1 MSIEQMADAIDRREA
16 ARREEPQPV
25 PAATMVIV
33 TNRNGFVIRD
43 RFDGVPF
50 TFKPN
55 EPVTIPPD
63 VASHFFGWP
72 AERDVRN
79 VHIAK
84 RRGWNTREYMQRAD
98 PMDPLS
104 DLLYERYADNIRITQ
119 KEYVLVAREDMR
131 PADDA
136 ADNEVLTGDDDND
149 LATRQTTAIS
159 STHGGRRTGSKATG
173 RRSGRRT
180 APVEVPTDPPIPFVA
195 IREE

>member
-1 MSIEQMADAIDRREA
+1 MSIEQMTDAIDRREA
-16 ARREEPQPV
+16 ARREEPTPV
-25 PAATMVIV
+25 PGATMVIV

-72 AERDVRN
+72 ADREVMK
-79 VHIAK
+79 VYIAK

-98 PMDPLS
+98 PMNPLS
-104 DLLYERYADNIRITQ
+104 ELLYERYADNIRITQ

-136 ADNEVLTGDDDND
+136 ADMISGEDDNEVVRSG
-149 LATRQTTAIS
+149 AAVEQTT
-159 STHGGRRTGSKATG
+159 THTGRRTGSKVMGRRGG
-173 RRSGRRT
+173 RRSS
-180 APVEVPTDPPIPFVA
+180 PVDAPTDPPIPFVS
-195 IREE
+195 IGEE